1 METRHKMA
9 KIPSHSEWKRGGSWL
24 FEIAAMP
31 IEDREPVLSA
41 EGLLNKLSNHGLSA
55 ADFGRLT
62 HSARNTVWNWL
73 HGIRPVPRWVSALFE
88 IYESSETYMR
98 DEMNDVF
105 KKDIDFED
113 EVKK

>member
-1 METRHKMA
+1 MA
-9 KIPSHSEWKRGGSWL
+9 KIPSQIPSHSEWKRGGSWL

-31 IEDREPVLSA
+31 IEDREPMLSA

-62 HSARNTVWNWL
+62 HAGRMTVWQWL
-73 HGIRPVPRWVSALFE
+73 HGKRPIPGWVAALFE